1 MIFYKMETEKMSLL
15 PDLLGHLRGLL
26 GVGLDPVVDSFEDVH
41 FGGTE
46 RVPKVRKNDF
56 EFKRIWYMLRICFV
70 SLYLEMMSLI
80 PCGDKLRNDECRITS
95 VACLSMKEL
104 HDCSRA

>member
-1 MIFYKMETEKMSLL
+1 METEKLSLL

-46 RVPKVRKNDF
+46 RVPKGRTIAMTFSLAMYVSF
-56 EFKRIWYMLRICFV
+56 QLRFV
-70 SLYLEMMSLI
+70 
-80 PCGDKLRNDECRITS
+80 
-95 VACLSMKEL
+95 
-104 HDCSRA
+104 

>member
-1 MIFYKMETEKMSLL
+1 M
-15 PDLLGHLRGLL
+15 GHLRGLL

-56 EFKRIWYMLRICFV
+56 EYNGASFDSELGQIFQLRIV
-70 SLYLEMMSLI
+70 
-80 PCGDKLRNDECRITS
+80 
-95 VACLSMKEL
+95 
-104 HDCSRA
+104 